1 MIVAETQEDGKL
13 VTASGELQW
22 GRDLIVAE
30 TTARPST
37 TSTDSSCFN
46 GAAT

>member
-1 MIVAETQEDGKL
+1 MRLSAAHG
-13 VTASGELQW
+13 TALQW

-30 TTARPST
+30 TEKREGGMGEERG
-37 TSTDSSCFN
+37 FN